1 VRKTVFCFMLI
12 VIVIIAIAGAFVF
25 VDAKDI
31 KVIQAEQGRVIDVS
45 LAAQERYKQWVILFD
60 RWVKG
65 EIKLEDMTPEQRAL
79 FIEFSEDM
87 DFWSTVIMACSW
99 YCGGGPINVEA
110 SSFLPPKNGNTYF
123 PFNAHDFD
131 LRTAWVEGV
140 EGYGIGEYI
149 EFYFEPLSP
158 RVTTIEIY
166 NGYFISENAWEDY
179 SRVKKFKLYVNNKPY
194 AILKLQDSRA
204 VQRFQ
209 VEPLQSRDKNKD
221 LVLKF
226 EIMEVY

>member
-1 VRKTVFCFMLI
+1 
-12 VIVIIAIAGAFVF
+12 
-25 VDAKDI
+25 
-31 KVIQAEQGRVIDVS
+31 
-45 LAAQERYKQWVILFD
+45 
-60 RWVKG
+60 
-65 EIKLEDMTPEQRAL
+65 MTPEQRAL

-158 RVTTIEIY
+158 GLQQLKYITGILY
-166 NGYFISENAWEDY
+166 PWKDY
-179 SRVKKFKLYVNNKPY
+179 SRVKNSLYVNNKPY

-226 EIMEVY
+226 EIMEVLKERSDDVAISEINFDGLDAHCFVKRTQLLWPMGRRALKPVRSMVVGNRQTLNVIP